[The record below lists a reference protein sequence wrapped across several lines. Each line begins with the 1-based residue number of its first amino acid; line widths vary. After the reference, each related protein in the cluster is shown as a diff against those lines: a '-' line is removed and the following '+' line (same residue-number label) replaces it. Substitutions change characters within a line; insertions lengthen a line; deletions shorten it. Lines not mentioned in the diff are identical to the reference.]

1 MANPQLTDPL
11 VLPIDGK
18 GYGCGTYISGAYR
31 HGGGINV
38 WWYGEELPISWA
50 YLTPKEYP
58 ARSTELLTM
67 LLLNLP
73 IPRGWPKPA

>member
-18 GYGCGTYISGAYR
+18 GYRCGTATVGSYNYTS
-31 HGGGINV
+31 HINV
-38 WWYGEELPISWA
+38 WWYHGTLPISRA
-50 YLTPKEYP
+50 YLTPEEYP

-67 LLLNLP
+67 LLLDLP